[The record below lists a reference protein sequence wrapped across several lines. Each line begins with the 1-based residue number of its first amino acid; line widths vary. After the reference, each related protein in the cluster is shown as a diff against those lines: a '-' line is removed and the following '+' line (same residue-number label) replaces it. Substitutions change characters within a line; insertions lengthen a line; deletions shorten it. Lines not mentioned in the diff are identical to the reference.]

1 METTPKRVVVL
12 GVGNVLM
19 SDEGFGVHM
28 IEHLQAHYSFEPEV
42 DLIDG
47 GTCGMELMRFVG
59 DASHLLVLDAIAG
72 SEPPCTIYSF
82 TFDEATNHLA
92 QSVSAHEVGVKDL
105 LFISSLDE
113 ESGPIKEVR
122 IVGLQPVSVDPGIGL
137 TPQSEEVFPEAVDA
151 VLSVLTD
158 WGITITP
165 NQERN

>member
-1 METTPKRVVVL
+1 MKTTPQRVVIL

-28 IEHLQAHYSFEPEV
+28 IEHLQAHYSFEPEI

-59 DASHLLVLDAIAG
+59 DASHLLIVDAIAG
-72 SEPPCTIYSF
+72 SEPPTTIYSF
-82 TFDEATNHLA
+82 TFDETTNHLA

-105 LFISSLDE
+105 LFISSLDG
-113 ESGPIKEVR
+113 ESKPIEEVR

-137 TPQSEEVFPEAVDA
+137 TPASEAVFERGVA
-151 VLSVLTD
+151 EVLSVLKT
-158 WGITITP
+158 WGITVTP
-165 NQERN
+165 NQERH